1 LTKFKFSSDITS
13 KSYDDLKE
21 VSSKDE
27 DWKYT
32 NISQFVNEFGK
43 QELSKTLE
51 ENSAYDINFNGTEV
65 ISKESRFFSISTL
78 NENSEPLIE
87 SYYNRPVDRFLAQQY
102 QKCSGGIVL
111 NFTEDCEDFVTLNV
125 QTENLTIPYIG
136 LKIEPNKTAKVLI
149 NFGSMVKAN
158 TYPIIEVLSSQN
170 SNLEVIIET
179 ETKSQVEVINSI
191 YAKVKKRW
199 IL

>member
-1 LTKFKFSSDITS
+1 MTKFKFSSDITS

-43 QELSKTLE
+43 QDNSKSLE

-65 ISKESRFFSISTL
+65 ISKESKFFSISTL

-102 QKCSGGIVL
+102 QKCSVL
-111 NFTEDCEDFVTLNV
+111 F
-125 QTENLTIPYIG
+125 
-136 LKIEPNKTAKVLI
+136 
-149 NFGSMVKAN
+149 
-158 TYPIIEVLSSQN
+158 
-170 SNLEVIIET
+170 
-179 ETKSQVEVINSI
+179 
-191 YAKVKKRW
+191 
-199 IL
+199 